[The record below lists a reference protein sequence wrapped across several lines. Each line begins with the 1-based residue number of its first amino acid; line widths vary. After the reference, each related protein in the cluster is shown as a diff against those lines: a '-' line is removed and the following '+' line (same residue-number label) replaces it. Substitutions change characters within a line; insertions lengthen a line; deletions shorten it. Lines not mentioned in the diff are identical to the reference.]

1 MTQIKI
7 KRVYEDPEAEDGYR
21 VLVDR
26 LWPRGMKKEH
36 LKYDVWEKD
45 ITPSPELRKWFHE
58 DPVEHWE
65 GFSAMYRKEL
75 ETSEAARNFL
85 TTIRPYKTVT
95 LLYAPKS
102 LSETMLVSC
111 NSFWKHILGNRE
123 YSLSLQPPLRLK
135 WAT

>member
-85 TTIRPYKTVT
+85 TTIQTYKQ
-95 LLYAPKS
+95 LLYYMPPKS

-111 NSFWKHILGNRE
+111 NSFWNAH
-123 YSLSLQPPLRLK
+123 LR
-135 WAT
+135 